1 MGHMAWVNQ
10 EVAARLAEI
19 AEFLRVK
26 DADVYRVRAYERAAS
41 TVESLQQDLS
51 TLTPTEIGSLKGI
64 GSSSAAKI
72 NEYLE
77 TGTIG
82 LWEELR
88 GEVPAGVLALTR
100 VPGLGPKT
108 AKLLYDELGVDSVD
122 ALSEAIATR
131 RVRGL
136 PGLGPK
142 TEENLAAGIERM
154 GAKDSDRLALADV
167 VGLAEELCARLARVE
182 GVGDVEATGSLRRMR
197 ETVGDIDVLVA
208 SRDPGAVH
216 AALRESDVVVR
227 VLAAG
232 EKKTSVLTSRG
243 LQADLR
249 VVDPDAWGAALVYFT
264 GSKAHNVR
272 IRERAVRRGLSLS
285 EYGLFERPR
294 EAPEQA
300 GGDADGDGPVERETA
315 EGTAGGAPGGAL
327 VAARTEE
334 DVYAAL
340 DLPWIPP
347 PMREDTGE
355 VEAAAAGE
363 LPQVVTV
370 ADVRGDLHGHS
381 DWSGDGKVALE
392 QLLDAAVARGY
403 EYWAV
408 TDHAENLTMNGL
420 SRERMVAQRGE
431 VARLQERFPS
441 MAILHG
447 AELNIDAE
455 GGVDYDPEFL
465 AEFDFTV
472 ASIHT
477 LFSRPAAEQTKRLL
491 QAMSNPAV
499 NVIGHPTGR
508 KVGLRP
514 GYEFDLDEVVAAAAE
529 TGTALEVNA
538 SPRRLD
544 LSGDMVRRA
553 VDAGAP
559 LAISCDAHRLREL
572 DNLRYGVATAQR
584 GWATPS
590 DVINCR
596 DLSGLR
602 AFVAAKRA

>member
-1 MGHMAWVNQ
+1 MGYMTWVNQ

-51 TLTPTEIGSLKGI
+51 TLTPSEIGSLKGI

-72 NEYLE
+72 NEYLQ

-108 AKLLYDELGVDSVD
+108 AKLLYDELGVDSVG
-122 ALSEAIATR
+122 ALSEAIAGR

-136 PGLGPK
+136 RGLGPK

-167 VGLAEELCARLARVE
+167 VGLAEELCAQLARIE
-182 GVGDVEATGSLRRMR
+182 GVVDVETTGSLRRMR

-208 SRDPGAVH
+208 SRRPGVVH
-216 AALRESDVVVR
+216 AALRESDLVVR

-272 IRERAVRRGLSLS
+272 IRERAVRRGLSLN

-294 EAPEQA
+294 EAADHADGHDPVAQA
-300 GGDADGDGPVERETA
+300 GVEDTA
-315 EGTAGGAPGGAL
+315 ESPPGAAL

-392 QLLDAAVARGY
+392 QLLAAAVARGY
-403 EYWAV
+403 EYWAL

-420 SRERMVAQRGE
+420 SRERMTAQRGE
-431 VARLQERFPS
+431 VARLQERYPGLTV
-441 MAILHG
+441 LHG
-447 AELNIDAE
+447 AELNIDGE
-455 GGVDYDPEFL
+455 GEVDYDPEFL
-465 AEFDFTV
+465 AGFDFTV
-472 ASIHT
+472 ASVHS

-491 QAMSNPAV
+491 QAMANPAV

-529 TGTALEVNA
+529 TGTALEINA
-538 SPRRLD
+538 NPRRLD
-544 LSGDMVRRA
+544 LSGEMVRRA

-559 LAISCDAHRLREL
+559 LAISCDAHRLGEL

-584 GWATPS
+584 GWATPA